1 MVVGAAGYNPKACIL
16 ELGSKNL
23 CILDDL
29 SLILLEFRLERFIEA
44 CCLRCDSV
52 HQRAALSA
60 GEDALIDS
68 LCKLLFAENDTA
80 AGTAKGLM
88 GGAGND
94 ISIGN
99 GVHVKACSD
108 KTCDMSHIYHEQ
120 RTDLMSDVCNNIKA
134 NSTGICTCAGNDEL
148 GAALMCDTAELVV
161 IDLLIGLA
169 YTVRNDVE
177 ILTAHIDRAAVSE
190 VAAVAEVHAQDGVA
204 GVEKSKV
211 Y

>member
-1 MVVGAAGYNPKACIL
+1 MLAACNK
-16 ELGSKNL
+16 
-23 CILDDL
+23 
-29 SLILLEFRLERFIEA
+29 
-44 CCLRCDSV
+44 
-52 HQRAALSA
+52 
-60 GEDALIDS
+60 
-68 LCKLLFAENDTA
+68 T
-80 AGTAKGLM
+80 
-88 GGAGND
+88 GN
-94 ISIGN
+94 
-99 GVHVKACSD
+99 V
-108 KTCDMSHIYHEQ
+108 SHINHKISAYFLCDFRQ
-120 RTDLMSDVCNNIKA
+120 LFKI